1 MSKHENNLPLCD
13 LAEESQPL
21 GMNVDAT
28 AEDDAGSGDRVIVP
42 GNVIASITCY
52 YALRAYRG
60 GWGRVERK
68 KQFSGFLTHYPR

>member
-52 YALRAYRG
+52 TGLYAQRCPYSTYFT
-60 GWGRVERK
+60 
-68 KQFSGFLTHYPR
+68 FSLTYKT

>member
-52 YALRAYRG
+52 YALRAYT
-60 GWGRVERK
+60 RK
-68 KQFSGFLTHYPR
+68 GAPTLSVRTKFA